1 MLLGVHE
8 PTGVLLQMHPA
19 NAYAPACPAGYEI
32 VLPRDLQAAV
42 DGQRRVDLIPVLG
55 DLVVLGKVRVVVV
68 LPMKLARWLGRAAQG
83 DRCAQSQVDRLPIE
97 HRERPR

>member
-42 DGQRRVDLIPVLG
+42 DGQRRGGLIPVLG
-55 DLVVLGKVRVVVV
+55 GLVVLGEGRGVVVFSV
-68 LPMKLARWLGRAAQG
+68 KLGRWLRRAGPGGRCGACPGGPLSAL
-83 DRCAQSQVDRLPIE
+83 AP
-97 HRERPR
+97 